1 MVLGL
6 SIHLTINHG
15 PPTFPWSSVEYGCC
29 VNVGIG
35 ARKRQRWLSLFLSK
49 YQPKRPM
56 SWNAQT
62 PSLVFFSPNPFSESI
77 ASPRQG
83 VWHRA
88 VGQTVLVS
96 GESGAGKTE
105 TTKCPGESAKRD
117 LAVCLKP
124 SHWWPPFKQSKKGAS
139 SKKQRVSTPRNG
151 RGFRTPVL

>member
-1 MVLGL
+1 
-6 SIHLTINHG
+6 
-15 PPTFPWSSVEYGCC
+15 
-29 VNVGIG
+29 
-35 ARKRQRWLSLFLSK
+35 
-49 YQPKRPM
+49 M

-124 SHWWPPFKQSKKGAS
+124 SHWWPPFKQSKKAHPRKSKGCQPREMVAVFEHRCCRFVMRFLALAGAGGAEAS
-139 SKKQRVSTPRNG
+139 MSTVERQAGKAP
-151 RGFRTPVL
+151 